1 MPCVRCEDESQVVE
15 KESRSDVALST
26 GMEEEE
32 EEDELSGVPFFSR
45 LDGVGGGVVVP

>member
-32 EEDELSGVPFFSR
+32 EDELSGVPFFSR